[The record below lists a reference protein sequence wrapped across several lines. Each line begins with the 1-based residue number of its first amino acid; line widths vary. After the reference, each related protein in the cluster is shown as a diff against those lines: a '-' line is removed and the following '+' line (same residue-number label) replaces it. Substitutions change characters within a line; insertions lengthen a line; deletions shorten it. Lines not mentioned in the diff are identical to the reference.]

1 MKKKLLMILM
11 SGMMLMPTNAMAQD
25 NGGGYGDGSGNGNG
39 NGPYYSPGV
48 NLGAIITYNESSN
61 TAYVWFTTAVDDAE
75 ITICINGVVVDIQT
89 FDVEAGSQIPLSLSA
104 YGTGEL
110 TIYVRRGTSLL
121 AYYSTSI

>member
-11 SGMMLMPTNAMAQD
+11 NGMMLMPTSAMAQD
-25 NGGGYGDGSGNGNG
+25 DGGGYGDGSGNGNG
-39 NGPYYSPGV
+39 NGPYYSPG
-48 NLGAIITYNESSN
+48 NNSIALITYNESSN

-75 ITICINGVVVDIQT
+75 LTICIDNVVVDTQS

-110 TIYVRRGTSLL
+110 TIYVRRGTILL

>member
-11 SGMMLMPTNAMAQD
+11 SGMMLIPTSVKAQD
-25 NGGGYGDGSGNGNG
+25 DGGGHGGYGTG

-61 TAYVWFTTAVDDAE
+61 TAYVWFTSAVDDAE

-104 YGTGEL
+104 FLSSSSETDGGS
-110 TIYVRRGTSLL
+110 G
-121 AYYSTSI
+121 

>member
-11 SGMMLMPTNAMAQD
+11 SGMMLIPTSVKAQD
-25 NGGGYGDGSGNGNG
+25 DGGGHGGGYGTG

-110 TIYVRRGTSLL
+110 TIYVRRGTTLL

>member
-1 MKKKLLMILM
+1 MKKKLMMILL
-11 SGMMLMPTNAMAQD
+11 GGTVLMPTNAMAQD

-75 ITICINGVVVDIQT
+75 ITICIDGVVVDTQT

-104 YGTGEL
+104 YGSGEL
-110 TIYVRRGTSLL
+110 AIYVRRGTTLL
-121 AYYSTSI
+121 AYYCTSI

>member
-11 SGMMLMPTNAMAQD
+11 SGMMLIPTSVKAQD
-25 NGGGYGDGSGNGNG
+25 DGGGHGGGYGTG

-61 TAYVWFTTAVDDAE
+61 TACVWFTTAVDDAE

-110 TIYVRRGTSLL
+110 TIYVRRGTTLL

>member
-11 SGMMLMPTNAMAQD
+11 SGMMLMPTSVKAQD
-25 NGGGYGDGSGNGNG
+25 DGGGHGGGYGTG

>member
-11 SGMMLMPTNAMAQD
+11 SGMMLIPTSVKAQD
-25 NGGGYGDGSGNGNG
+25 DGGGHGGGYGTG

-61 TAYVWFTTAVDDAE
+61 TACVWFTTAVDDAE
-75 ITICINGVVVDIQT
+75 ITICIDGVVVDIQT

-121 AYYSTSI
+121 VYYSTSI